1 MSNIVEI
8 DERGAIQLP
17 RDLLADV
24 KPHTRFVLEVQGEAL
39 VLRPVTALPFWQT
52 ATPQER
58 ADAVRRW
65 AELERPAAPP
75 IPDAALHRDQL
86 YEE

>member
-1 MSNIVEI
+1 MSAIVEV
-8 DERGAIQLP
+8 DARGAIHLP
-17 RDLLADV
+17 RDLLAAV
-24 KPHTRFVLEVQGEAL
+24 KPHTRFVLEVQGETL
-39 VLRPVTALPFWQT
+39 VLRPVTALPFWQI

-58 ADAVRRW
+58 AEAARQW

-86 YEE
+86 YD